1 MYFLDQVYSQ
11 RLQNR
16 KLRLEAL
23 DPTYTDEN
31 AYLLGNTTPPSK
43 THNEYSVLPPNT
55 STTTKPVCND
65 TSKTILEQAK
75 LWDINLTRDLE
86 MGYDFIPEP
95 CPICFEIIW
104 RDTQVVECFYCDK
117 KYCNQCYQNIQRANH
132 ERHLPNTCPLCRGI
146 YVDYES
152 DQEAEHENE
161 NENEENILQVDRQ
174 QRRRNHRAATRRKG
188 ILKEILK
195 LLMVISIVVFIFIM
209 LYPEK

>member
-43 THNEYSVLPPNT
+43 THNELSILPPNII
-55 STTTKPVCND
+55 TTTKPVCND
-65 TSKTILEQAK
+65 TNKTVLEQAV
-75 LWDINLTRDLE
+75 LQDINLTRDLE

-95 CPICFEIIW
+95 CPICFEIMW
-104 RDTQVVECFYCDK
+104 RDTVVVECFYCDK
-117 KYCNQCYQNIQRANH
+117 KYCNNCYQKIEQTNH

-146 YVDYES
+146 YVNYES
-152 DQEAEHENE
+152 DQEAE

-174 QRRRNHRAATRRKG
+174 QRRHHHRIITRRKG
-188 ILKEILK
+188 ILKEIFK
-195 LLMVISIVVFIFIM
+195 LLIAISIVVFIFIM
-209 LYPEK
+209 LYPR